1 MTTTLTPPP
10 PAPPAADRPATFGDA
25 VRSEWT
31 KERSVRSTMWTVLT
45 ASVVAIGLGVL
56 FSAVTAN
63 QYAKHASV
71 RANWDPTGVSTGGLG
86 LAQLAIV
93 VLGVLFITSE
103 YSSKAITTTLT
114 AVPRRNRLLAA
125 KTLVI
130 AGISFV
136 IAEVLT
142 FVTFFIG
149 QALISGHAPTASVG
163 QPGVLRALV
172 GAGLYGALIG
182 VLGLALG
189 AILRNAAAAIAIMVA
204 VLYVL
209 PGVSAALPASIEH
222 TVEKFWPTNAGQ
234 QITNVVRGSHTLS
247 PWEGLAVLA
256 VFVAIVLAGGFSL
269 INRRDA

>member
-1 MTTTLTPPP
+1 MTTTLTPR
-10 PAPPAADRPATFGDA
+10 PAPTGSDRPPTFGDV
-25 VRSEWT
+25 VRAEWT

-56 FSAVTAN
+56 FSAITAN
-63 QYAKHASV
+63 QYAKQASI
-71 RANWDPTGVSTGGLG
+71 RANWDPTAVSTGGLG

-103 YSSKAITTTLT
+103 YSSKAIVTTLT

-130 AGISFV
+130 AALSFV
-136 IAEVLT
+136 IAEVLA

-149 QALISGHAPTASVG
+149 QALISGHAPTASLS
-163 QPGVLRALV
+163 QPGVLRALI

-209 PGVSAALPASIEH
+209 PGVSAALPGSIEH

-234 QITNVVRGSHTLS
+234 QVTNVMRGSHTLS
-247 PWEGLAVLA
+247 PWEGFAVLA
-256 VFVAIVLAGGFSL
+256 IFVAIVLAGGFAL